1 MLSFR
6 QKVFYTYLGVFI
18 LFVLF
23 LFPFATKLVH
33 NLVRKALN
41 DRATEIIH
49 RIETADNDQALVRKL
64 RDQGATI
71 FFRVSLINNNGK
83 VLFDSHTKRL
93 LGPKYNKEYV
103 VDHPEVLEA
112 FEKGTGYHEDYSQ
125 IFDEKFAYMA
135 KAFDFHGKTYV
146 LRTAFPFKYVNELS
160 NDFIYVFL
168 VVLTFVLLMFSLMT
182 WFIIST
188 LTKPIQEIISAVTP
202 YQEGEQ
208 AQLPEIKISGTEKND
223 EFSKLADTLNS
234 LSAKVQIQIN
244 SLTSER
250 NEKENLLES
259 LVEGVIAVDSN
270 MRMTFA
276 NTAAQKLMNLEDR
289 QILGQPF
296 PTSKMPQG
304 QRLLENS
311 LKLGVP
317 LTDAI
322 TIKSESPE
330 TYLDIVASPKKDK
343 TGALLV
349 MQDRTEHY
357 RIIEMRKDF
366 IANASHELKTP
377 ITIIRGFAE
386 TLHDNP
392 DLPQK
397 TFLEITDKIVRNSQR
412 MGDLVKDLLTL
423 ADIENLPESR
433 LVITDIVELT
443 NKCVEVVQEAF
454 PTAKIELTTLGRGP
468 YDLTCDPS
476 LLEMAL
482 MNLIHNS
489 AKYSTPPAD
498 IHISIENKGEI
509 IEWIITDK
517 GIGIPKEALE
527 HIFERFYT
535 VNRLHSQKMGGSGL
549 GLSIVDTIISKH
561 RGKISVE
568 SKVDQGTTF
577 TVLLPVN
584 L

>member
-6 QKVFYTYLGVFI
+6 QKVFYAYLGVFI

-41 DRATEIIH
+41 DRATEIISK
-49 RIETADNDQALVRKL
+49 IETADNDQALIRKL
-64 RDQGATI
+64 KDQQAVI

-83 VLFDSHTKRL
+83 VLYDSHTRRL
-93 LGPKYNKEYV
+93 LGPKFNKEYV

-112 FEKGTGYHEDYSQ
+112 FEKGVGYHEDYSQ
-125 IFDEKFAYMA
+125 LFDEKFAYMA

-188 LTKPIQEIISAVTP
+188 LTKPIQEIISAVKP

-208 AQLPEIKISGTEKND
+208 AQLPEITISGTEKND
-223 EFSKLADTLNS
+223 DFSKLANTLNS
-234 LSAKVQIQIN
+234 LSAKVQNQIN
-244 SLTSER
+244 SLRSER

-259 LVEGVIAVDSN
+259 LVEGVIAVDSDMN
-270 MRMTFA
+270 MTFA
-276 NTAAQKLMNLEDR
+276 NNAAQKLMHLENKE
-289 QILGQPF
+289 IVGQPF
-296 PTSKMPQG
+296 PADKLGQG

-311 LKLGVP
+311 LKLGIP

-322 TIKSESPE
+322 LIKSGDQEIH
-330 TYLDIVASPKKDK
+330 LDIVASPKKDK
-343 TGALLV
+343 SGALLV

-357 RIIEMRKDF
+357 KIIEMRKDF

-377 ITIIRGFAE
+377 LTIIRGFAE

-392 DLPQK
+392 DLPK
-397 TFLEITDKIVRNSQR
+397 DTFLQITDKIVRNSQR
-412 MGDLVKDLLTL
+412 MSNLVKDLLTL
-423 ADIENLPESR
+423 ADIEKLPESR
-433 LVITDIVELT
+433 LVICDIADLT
-443 NKCVEVVQEAF
+443 LICKDHVLEAF
-454 PTAKIELTTLGRGP
+454 PTARVEIELMGEGP
-468 YDLTCDPS
+468 YELTADPS

-482 MNLIHNS
+482 MNLIHNA
-489 AKYSTPPAD
+489 AKYSNPPAD
-498 IHISIENKGEI
+498 IKITIENKESF
-509 IEWIITDK
+509 IEWIISDK
-517 GIGIPKEALE
+517 GIGIPDEALE
-527 HIFERFYT
+527 RIFDRFYT
-535 VNRLHSQKMGGSGL
+535 VNRTHSQKMGGSGL
-549 GLSIVDTIISKH
+549 GLSIVETIINKH
-561 RGKISVE
+561 NGKITVE
-568 SKVDQGTTF
+568 SIVDKGTTF
-577 TVLLPVN
+577 TVHLPTN

>member
-41 DRATEIIH
+41 NRATEIISK
-49 RIETADNDQALVRKL
+49 IETADNDQAMIRKL
-64 RDQGATI
+64 KDQQAVI

-83 VLFDSHTKRL
+83 VLYDSHTRRL
-93 LGPKYNKEYV
+93 LGPKFNKEYV

-112 FEKGTGYHEDYSQ
+112 FEKGIGYHEDYSQ
-125 IFDEKFAYMA
+125 LFDEKFAYMA

-168 VVLTFVLLMFSLMT
+168 IVLTFVLLMFSLMT

-188 LTKPIQEIISAVTP
+188 LTKPIQEIISAVKP

-208 AQLPEIKISGTEKND
+208 AQLPEITITGTEKND
-223 EFSKLADTLNS
+223 EFSKLANTLNS
-234 LSAKVQIQIN
+234 LSAKVQNQID
-244 SLTSER
+244 SLRSER

-270 MRMTFA
+270 MNMTFA
-276 NTAAQKLMNLEDR
+276 NNAAQKLMNLET
-289 QILGQPF
+289 QAIVGQPF
-296 PTSKMPQG
+296 PANKLGQG

-311 LKLGVP
+311 LKQGIP

-322 TIKSESPE
+322 LIRNNEQE
-330 TYLDIVASPKKDK
+330 IHLDIVASPKKDK
-343 TGALLV
+343 SGALLV

-357 RIIEMRKDF
+357 KIIEMRKDF

-392 DLPQK
+392 DLPK
-397 TFLEITDKIVRNSQR
+397 ETFLQITDKIVRNSQR
-412 MGDLVKDLLTL
+412 MSNLVRDLLTL
-423 ADIENLPESR
+423 ADIEKLPESR
-433 LVITDIVELT
+433 LIICDIGDLT
-443 NKCVEVVQEAF
+443 EISKEHVLEAF
-454 PTAKIELTTLGRGP
+454 PTAKIDIKLIGEGPFELTS
-468 YDLTCDPS
+468 DPS

-482 MNLIHNS
+482 MNLIHNA
-489 AKYSTPPAD
+489 AKYSKPPAD
-498 IHISIENKGEI
+498 IKITIENKENF
-509 IEWIITDK
+509 IEWIISDQ
-517 GIGIPKEALE
+517 GIGIPADAID
-527 HIFERFYT
+527 HIFDRFYT
-535 VNRLHSQKMGGSGL
+535 VNRTHSQKMGGSGL
-549 GLSIVDTIISKH
+549 GLSIVETIILKH
-561 RGKISVE
+561 NGRITVE
-568 SKVDQGTTF
+568 SQVDQGTTF
-577 TVLLPVN
+577 TVHLPLN